1 MSNAIEGRPSPPPP
15 FSYQY
20 SPNVP
25 EILLGLRASLVIS
38 TYQTGKVVIFS
49 AKDENQLIQL
59 PRTFARPMGMAYE
72 EGKLA
77 IGLMGELLITSNAPG
92 LAANY
97 PNAPNTYDGFF
108 VPRNTYFTGPLDI
121 HDLAWSGN
129 EVIAVN
135 TLFSCLIKSSQKES
149 FEPIWKPDFVTEL
162 KPEDRCHLNGLAM
175 KAGKPKY
182 VTALGQTD
190 DGLAWKSNMLN
201 GGVLMDVTDNEIL
214 LDNLPVPHSPRLY
227 NDGLFMLLSATGEL
241 VRVDIETRKYE
252 VLTKLNGFLR
262 GMDRI
267 GDYLFI
273 AMSKLRPNSS
283 LFKEAPIAKTS
294 IACGISI
301 VYVPTGKQVGY
312 ITYFTSVEELFDVCV
327 LPDMIRP
334 NIMNYEKGV
343 HYQSIVTESDS
354 YWVNQPK
361 EEVTK

>member
-1 MSNAIEGRPSPPPP
+1 MNTPHQQKAPPPP
-15 FSYQY
+15 FSYNY

-25 EILLGLRASLVIS
+25 EILLGLGCSIAIS

-49 AKDENQLIQL
+49 AKDQNQLIQL

-72 EGKLA
+72 NGKLA
-77 IGLMGELLITSNAPG
+77 IGLMNELLVTSNVRP
-92 LAANY
+92 LAQHY
-97 PNAPNTYDGFF
+97 PAAPNTYDGFF
-108 VPRNTYFTGPLDI
+108 VPRATYFTGPLDI
-121 HDLAWSGN
+121 HDLAWSG
-129 EVIAVN
+129 EHLIAVN
-135 TLFSCLIKSSQKES
+135 TLFSCLVRNSQRLS
-149 FEPIWKPDFVTEL
+149 FEPIWKPEFITEL

-175 KAGKPKY
+175 KGENPKY
-182 VTALGQTD
+182 VTALGATD
-190 DGLAWKSNMLN
+190 SELGWKPGMLN
-201 GGVLMDVTDNEIL
+201 GGVLIDVETNELIL
-214 LDNLPVPHSPRLY
+214 KDLPVPHSPRLY
-227 NDGLFMLLSATGEL
+227 DDGLYMLLSATGEL
-241 VRVDIETRKYE
+241 VKVDIERRSYQ

-283 LFKEAPIAKTS
+283 LFKDAPIAKNS
-294 IACGISI
+294 VICGISI

-343 HYQSIVTESDS
+343 HYQSIATPDFAYWLNQADESD
-354 YWVNQPK
+354 QQ
-361 EEVTK
+361 